1 MAIAY
6 LLIFYV
12 FLLIIL
18 QVADLRITYKED
30 FRVRI
35 SFTIFAF
42 TFLNKRGKKIS
53 LNQTIKAVK
62 NTPLLLKAAK
72 RALKRSDVKVIELSC
87 ASHPSISDTLFA
99 SIPILISA
107 SSILAYISANAASF
121 SIPEDQGNIESD
133 TQAVDILFKT
143 RVLNLIIS
151 VLIFLYYILK
161 RKIRRAIKNV

>member
-1 MAIAY
+1 MAVAY

-12 FLLIIL
+12 ILLIIL
-18 QVADLRITYKED
+18 QVADLRIIYNDD
-30 FRVRI
+30 FKVRI
-35 SFTIFAF
+35 SLTIISI
-42 TFLNKRGKKIS
+42 TFLNKSSEKLSIKK
-53 LNQTIKAVK
+53 TFRAVK
-62 NTPLLLKAAK
+62 NIPLLLRAA
-72 RALKRSDVKVIELSC
+72 RYAIKRSDVKVIELSY
-87 ASHPSISDTLFA
+87 ASRPSISDTLFA